1 MVQTR
6 TLENESGRASRR
18 ADGVRLGVD
27 IGGTFTDIVVQTA
40 DERLAISKVSSTADD
55 PGRAVVE
62 GVTALLDRLKIQFDA
77 VDEIVH
83 GTTVGS
89 NTLLQRVGA
98 RTGLITTKG
107 FADVLEIGRIRTPKM
122 FDLTW
127 EKPEALVA
135 RRFRLEVDE
144 RMASD
149 GSVVRPLDPEEAVAA
164 AHRLVEEGGE
174 SIALCFINS
183 YVNPAHEK
191 AARRAI
197 ETALPD
203 LLVTASCDVL
213 PEIKEYERT
222 STTVVNAYL
231 LPAMQTYM
239 AKLQRSLT
247 AAGFRAPLLVVSS
260 AGGMM
265 GASLAAQRP
274 VFAVGS
280 GPAGGVSGAARLAEA
295 SGVDSLIVF
304 DMGGTTA
311 KSSIVEACV
320 PMLTGEYEF
329 RDGIS
334 TPSRF
339 VKGGGYMLKVPSIDI
354 AEVGSGGG
362 SIAWIDDGGLLQVGP
377 VSAGADP
384 GPACYGRGNDRPT
397 VTDANVV
404 LGIFNPGRLAGGS
417 LAIDRDRAVAAVRSH
432 IAKPLGLS
440 LEQAAHGVREVA
452 NVNMGRSI
460 RSVTVERGKDPRD
473 MTLMAF
479 GGSGPAH
486 AADLARQLGIAR
498 VVVPMFSGVF
508 CSVGMLASD
517 IEHKL
522 SRSLVA
528 PLGNLTARRFA
539 QARAALLEEGRSV
552 LEQEGYAPEDQILSF
567 EIDLRYLGQ
576 SSELTVPL
584 SEGELDDGLR
594 RELEAHF
601 RRAYEST
608 FGYANDEPLE
618 VVALR
623 LTAAGRRENR
633 LRFGA
638 AGEEAAQDGIP
649 SGTREVC
656 FDRYSGYV
664 TTQIFKRDSVGTK
677 TIPGPAVIESYDT
690 TIVVPPGASVRR
702 DACDSLII
710 DVKSGA
716 E

>member
-1 MVQTR
+1 MGWARARVLGGEERSSAVQAR
-6 TLENESGRASRR
+6 
-18 ADGVRLGVD
+18 GVRLGVD
-27 IGGTFTDIVVQTA
+27 IGGTFTDIVVQTP
-40 DERLAISKVSSTADD
+40 DERLEISKVSSTPED
-55 PGRAVVE
+55 PGQAVVD
-62 GVTALLDRLKIQFDA
+62 GVTAILDRMGIPYDT
-77 VDEIVH
+77 VEEIVH

-98 RTGLITTKG
+98 DTGLITTKG
-107 FADVLEIGRIRTPKM
+107 FGDILEIGRIRTPKM

-127 EKPEALVA
+127 EKPEALVH
-135 RRFRLEVDE
+135 RRHRLEVEE
-144 RMASD
+144 RIAAD

-164 AHRLVEEGGE
+164 ARRLVEEGID

-183 YVNPAHEK
+183 YINAAHEQ

-197 ETALPD
+197 EEALPGV
-203 LLVTASCDVL
+203 LVTASYDVL

-231 LPAMQTYM
+231 LPAMRTYI
-239 AKLQRSLT
+239 AKLQRALT
-247 AAGFRAPLLVVSS
+247 EAGFRAPLLVVSS

-265 GASLAAQRP
+265 GAQLAAQRP

-295 SGVDSLIVF
+295 SKVGDLIVF

-311 KSSIVEACV
+311 KSSIVEACA
-320 PMLTGEYEF
+320 PMLTSEYEF

-362 SIAWIDDGGLLQVGP
+362 SIAWIDDGGLLRVGP

-404 LGIFNPGRLAGGS
+404 LGMFNPGRLAGGS
-417 LAIDRDRAVAAVRSH
+417 LTIDRELAIAAVN
-432 IAKPLGLS
+432 AYVAEPLGLS
-440 LEQAAHGVREVA
+440 LEEAAHGIREVA

-473 MTLMAF
+473 MTIMAF

-486 AADLARQLGIAR
+486 AADLARQLGVRR

-508 CSVGMLASD
+508 CSIGMLASD

-522 SRSLVA
+522 ARSLVA
-528 PLGNLTARRFA
+528 PLQSLQPERFEEI
-539 QARAALLEEGRSV
+539 RAALIAEGRAVLGEEGYT
-552 LEQEGYAPEDQILSF
+552 EADQLLSL

-576 SSELTVPL
+576 SSELTVALP
-584 SEGELDDGLR
+584 EGALDESLR
-594 RELEAHF
+594 CELEARF
-601 RRAYEST
+601 RTAYDST

-618 VVALR
+618 VVSLR

-638 AGEEAAQDGIP
+638 AREEASQDGAA
-649 SGTREVC
+649 SGSREVC
-656 FDRYSGYV
+656 FDRNSGYV
-664 TTQIFKRDSVGTK
+664 TAQIYNRESIGAETVA
-677 TIPGPAVIESYDT
+677 GPAVVESYDT
-690 TIVVPPGASVRR
+690 TVVVPPGAAIHR
-702 DACDSLII
+702 DACDSLVI
-710 DVKSGA
+710 DVNP
-716 E
+716 

>member
-1 MVQTR
+1 MSLAEARPQGD
-6 TLENESGRASRR
+6 ESRSDSSRER
-18 ADGVRLGVD
+18 GVRLGVD
-27 IGGTFTDIVVQTA
+27 IGGTFTDIVVQTPN
-40 DERLAISKVSSTADD
+40 ERLEISKVSSTPED
-55 PGRAVVE
+55 PGQAVVE
-62 GVTALLDRLKIQFDA
+62 GVMALLDRMEIPYDA

-98 RTGLITTKG
+98 STGLITTKG
-107 FADVLEIGRIRTPKM
+107 FADVLEIGRIRTPTM
-122 FDLTW
+122 FDLSW
-127 EKPEALVA
+127 EKPEALVP
-135 RRFRLEVDE
+135 RRHRLEVDE
-144 RMASD
+144 RIAAD
-149 GSVVRPLDPEEAVAA
+149 GSVVRPLDPEEAVTVAR
-164 AHRLVEEGGE
+164 RLAEEGVE
-174 SIALCFINS
+174 AIALCLINS
-183 YVNPAHEK
+183 YINPVHEQE
-191 AARRAI
+191 ARRAI
-197 ETALPD
+197 EVALPD
-203 LLVTASCDVL
+203 LRVTASYDVL

-231 LPAMQTYM
+231 LPAMQTYI
-239 AKLQRSLT
+239 AKLQKALQS
-247 AAGFRAPLLVVSS
+247 AGFRAPLLVVSS

-265 GASLAAQRP
+265 GANLAAQRP

-295 SGVDSLIVF
+295 TGVDDLIVF

-311 KSSIVEACV
+311 KSSIVEACA
-320 PMLTGEYEF
+320 PMLTSEYEF

-362 SIAWIDDGGLLQVGP
+362 SIAWIDEGGLLRVGP

-404 LGIFNPGRLAGGS
+404 LGMFNPGRLAGGS
-417 LAIDRDRAVAAVRSH
+417 LTIDRERAVAAVKTH
-432 IAKPLGLS
+432 VAEPLGLS
-440 LEQAAHGVREVA
+440 LEEAAHGIREVA

-473 MTLMAF
+473 MTIMAF

-486 AADLARQLGIAR
+486 AADLARQLGIRR

-522 SRSLVA
+522 SRTLVS
-528 PLGNLTARRFA
+528 PLETLTPERFEA
-539 QARAALLEEGRSV
+539 VREELLDEGRAV
-552 LEQEGYAPEDQILSF
+552 LDQEGYTGDDQRLSL
-567 EIDLRYLGQ
+567 EVDLRYLGQ
-576 SSELTVPL
+576 SSELTVALPD
-584 SEGELDDGLR
+584 GKLDAALR
-594 RELEAHF
+594 RELESRF
-601 RRAYEST
+601 TKAYEST

-618 VVALR
+618 VVSLR
-623 LTAAGRRENR
+623 LTAAGQREHR

-638 AGEEAAQDGIP
+638 AGEEAAQDGQA
-649 SGTREVC
+649 SGSREVC
-656 FDRYSGYV
+656 FDRNSGYV
-664 TTQIFKRDSVGTK
+664 TAQIFNRDAVGK
-677 TIPGPAVIESYDT
+677 DHISGPAIVESYDT
-690 TIVVPPGASVRR
+690 TVVVPPGARVHR
-702 DACDSLII
+702 DACDSLVI
-710 DVKSGA
+710 DVNI
-716 E
+716 